1 MGGEREKGRLSI
13 DSETQTISIDS
24 PLDGG
29 VFIETHD
36 SDTCPAENTL
46 VLDDTVSLENEIAC
60 EDPDHIEDTQLVED
74 PNCTNVTTLLV
85 GESEEGICVG
95 SDHEETQRTLVL
107 IDNEGVLG
115 EEGSIPLKNDGYKR
129 KCKEGGNLSV
139 VNATLENDWDRR
151 NNVVDS
157 DASTDDEVAS
167 GNSISYGSPCRQP
180 ASMPKSGSSQRS
192 FASVRAASLRA
203 SGLSAAQ
210 SMGLK
215 RPAYGT
221 GSLNQEGLNALG
233 DQTRGKAGNPR
244 VRKLFVEDELAEN
257 GNSIRKF
264 NSLGDEETNSSL
276 LPGHCTAGLSYLNS
290 QEPGEL
296 SQAEALGVVDKLVSV
311 NGVGLSQPVEPGK
324 TGDMKAALNSSVKG
338 AQTLAKLADL
348 RNPTEK
354 IAIFD
359 WDDNREDGRGGIFS
373 SKRKEAFFQNGK
385 TVDKALTEPHK
396 NKRALSKGPKGLGER
411 LREKEEER
419 FSYVH
424 QGVLNFAHSDSR
436 VVLSGSSSGHYMRC
450 AKISRN
456 LFKDLE
462 EHPSQVPLGQEPAS
476 PVRFSQGTYDVGF
489 DTQMAA
495 EAIEALGC
503 VPPVT
508 PTNQKALTNPTKGL
522 RKSNS
527 RSKSKAG
534 SKAKGKIGSDSRRV
548 SVRKRGCS
556 SIDSDYNLRKSKQMK
571 TLDDKSREAD
581 HIGFSRCR
589 KKPIAKAVE
598 PKLTGERE
606 ANQQKFEQEERT
618 AKLSELGIR
627 ERRKPQLEKKE
638 KRSFDT
644 LSNEKPAGTN
654 LLKETLSSYPKTRAG
669 KRNSSERN
677 LNSLLSVAGCVKNL
691 EAVNQSSSARRKRS
705 TNAAKTTHSQT
716 CVPNKDS
723 IEEIFLNPGTRKT
736 RSASKSS
743 APLITVSKDVP
754 TKAREA
760 TTHLSPAERDS
771 MDGISCLPSEIDGI
785 DGVSD
790 VPIKSSVR
798 IRSSRNP
805 SSRLLSPNP
814 TSMTRQQTP
823 EHSFYKNAANHSAAL
838 ANKDQLHNI
847 LSATTEKKT
856 ELAGSVCSTPLKG
869 TDAVSPICMGD
880 GAHRSFTR
888 DPGKSTLRRELIRL
902 DAAEPEVSPT
912 LKSAGR
918 RKRYMSSVRVLFSH
932 HLDDDIVKQQKKIL
946 ARLGACST
954 TSSPSDATHF
964 VTDKFVRTRNMLE
977 TMALGKPVV
986 THLWLENCGQASCFL
1001 DEKKYILRDTKKEKE
1016 IGFSMP
1022 ASLNRASQS
1031 PLLQGKRVMV
1041 TPSVKPNRDL
1051 VAYLI
1056 KALNGQVV
1064 ERLGKSAI
1072 KDDKILKDILVIS
1085 CEEDYIFSAP
1095 LLEKGARAYTS
1106 ELILNGIVIQKLEYE
1121 RHHLFED
1128 HVKRLRSSNLV
1139 QSRK

>member
-932 HLDDDIVKQQKKIL
+932 HLDDDIVKQQKK
-946 ARLGACST
+946 
-954 TSSPSDATHF
+954 
-964 VTDKFVRTRNMLE
+964 
-977 TMALGKPVV
+977 
-986 THLWLENCGQASCFL
+986 
-1001 DEKKYILRDTKKEKE
+1001 
-1016 IGFSMP
+1016 
-1022 ASLNRASQS
+1022 
-1031 PLLQGKRVMV
+1031 GKRVMV